1 MVLGILLIAMVAAL
15 AAVVALVLLS
25 APLWIALLAYPLTG
39 ALAVFAGLA
48 LLESRDR
55 RRSQG
60 DERKFLDCVTS
71 RFRAGQRPR

>member
-15 AAVVALVLLS
+15 GVAVTLFLLS

-48 LLESRDR
+48 LLEVRDR
-55 RRSQG
+55 RRSRG
-60 DERKFLDCVTS
+60 DERKFLARVTS

>member
-48 LLESRDR
+48 LLEIRER

-60 DERKFLDCVTS
+60 DARKFLARVTS